1 MNGTSGG
8 QITVTAQ
15 NESGAS
21 QGLNDYTGTDPTN
34 GGNTPNGNVLAFL
47 FLCVKS
53 TATGSATVSV
63 SGSPTQ
69 LTPDYASTGSGGG
82 TYTLGT
88 AETATVQVIAATTAP
103 STTMSIVAS
112 AINPVSTSHTYSVPV
127 DLTPGTPGGP
137 GIESANAVIVFDESY
152 INPGSITV
160 SEGSLLTS
168 QGISPSDSGIQAV
181 NVNPLSNTGDT
192 YGTSQNLGTFTL
204 SLDIANAAYL
214 PSNASGSLWII
225 TFTTQSS
232 VSTGSTG
239 LTTALNL
246 VPSLTGT
253 STNVK
258 DSNST
263 SSGYPLGY
271 TFNSTIGNSP
281 SDGVDGQITFN
292 AVSSASTSTTLV
304 SSQPTATY
312 GAPPSFTAT
321 VTNTSGQTGT
331 PTGSVAFVDETTGD
345 TLDTESAAS
354 GTTSTTSTW
363 TFAPGATQLNSTNIV
378 LDTANTIEAIYAPTG
393 TFLASPSNPTVT
405 QVINQATLTPSITAN
420 GKTYDGG
427 TTVTLTSQTVATTFG
442 SDVVSLEVGASS
454 FTSKSA
460 GLETVTATGLSLGG
474 SSAADYTLSSTTAST
489 TAVIAQATLTPSI
502 TANGRTYNGGTT
514 VTLASET
521 VATTFGSDQVSLE
534 VGASSFTSR
543 SAGTE
548 TVTAT
553 GLSLGGSDA
562 ANYTLSSTTAS
573 TTATIIARPITVTA
587 AAWDKVYD
595 GGTSAPGAVPTV
607 TGGSLVG
614 TDTLD
619 YSESFSSRNA
629 MSSSLLNNPLGVNQQ
644 SGSVS
649 DGNGGANYSVTFQP
663 STAGAILPLPITV
676 TAATWTKPYDGT
688 TSAAGASPEISISP
702 SLVGGDTPDFIET
715 FNTPAVGTGKTLT
728 PSGSVID
735 GVTGL
740 ASGNYSVTLAS
751 VATGAITQAAS
762 HFVVTAITA
771 GPVTAGANF
780 LLLVEAEDSSNS
792 IVASYA
798 GSPTL
803 SSTDPKVLT
812 LPGTLNFTSGY
823 AYTLAS
829 LETVAGGPWTIT
841 ATDATNPADKITGA
855 SNSIAVSN
863 ASPSQVVLSAIAN
876 TSAGTA
882 IGVTATVEDAY
893 GNPVLVNPSS
903 GLAVSYSVTLTAS
916 GGTAMYNSSSKTAP
930 AAIPTATTSSL
941 TGQATFS
948 SAYLHQAGS
957 CTLTASAALP
967 GGINALTATSNS
979 FNVSSGAAAQLVFT
993 TQPPADVAGAK
1004 TFTAG
1009 VTVEDLY
1016 GNAVTGDDSSVTVS
1030 LQKAATYTGDSN
1042 GLLSSTGG
1050 TLTADYQDSG
1060 VAAFSG
1066 LSISQP
1072 GTGYSAAGSGYY
1084 LKASDPAVSS
1094 PAYSNDF
1101 NTTLIVTG
1109 VSMTSTGFTAAFSE
1123 PVDPA
1128 DVNLYGAQSLPSVTL
1143 TGEYTEGQ
1151 VHGSLVLDSTTAY
1164 LAISADSITE
1174 SGTTVTV
1181 ITTQAIHFTVGDAVT
1196 ISGVTS
1202 EPATD
1207 VPAGQSDPAT
1217 PYNGS
1222 FIITSVSGSTFQYT
1236 DVAGLPPI
1244 SPAAEGVPAGT
1255 AVDTGNTM
1263 TFVATTLVKNSGLPI
1278 AGVSSA
1284 DSTSA
1289 ILVPDTYLVYF
1300 ASGSSAFTTLNG
1312 QALDGPDST
1321 GFSPAPSAS
1330 SGASYRQPVY
1340 GPYSEP
1346 ITIGPSDFTANETVD
1361 GGAYATPTDLAVIV
1375 PAFARGPGNAV
1386 NLPNSSGP
1394 IYSLVDHGGTVTVT
1408 TAVQDQA
1415 SNGQQVLISGL
1426 TGAYAD
1432 YDGTW
1437 TILSN
1442 TNYGGS
1448 PPAGHLPFS
1457 SAFTFTLPAGTPQ
1470 LLNTSGGSFSV
1481 LTGIPIS
1488 LSDTGGVTQATF
1500 TLSYNPTLLNI
1511 ASTTAT
1517 TSVINSGLAGTGA
1530 TFTVTAN
1537 NTTGVATIVFDDAA
1551 GLAGPGGGPIVLGSL
1566 TANVPAT
1573 AVDAYRAKDLLT
1585 LSVDSISG
1593 EDLLGNPLVPGVN
1606 ALGSQA
1612 VHVVA
1617 FLGDATGDGTL
1628 DSSDVGLM
1636 EDVLGDVTAGFNA
1649 YKLADPAIIGDIQ
1662 AEGYVS
1668 LVDGNDLINY
1678 VNGGYGSN
1686 AHTVVYLPPY
1696 PTGLGTIV
1704 STGPDPTVSLP
1715 SALQV
1720 GADGSLTVPVSI
1732 DDPLPAAND
1741 GMTEATLALTYD
1753 PAVFSV
1759 SSSDIHLG
1767 SVPASGSGWTLQST
1781 IDQATGQIAV
1791 TILSTAPIASSAAG
1805 SLVTIDFHQIGLTAA
1820 GTTTIDLVG
1829 SVDPNGSAPTYTQVD
1844 GQQGPYV
1851 LSPAPA
1857 NAYHPQID
1865 ALVTLAG
1872 AEGATGSA
1880 EGATGS
1886 AEGATGSAEGATGS
1900 AEGATGS
1907 AEGATGSAEGAT
1919 GSASALPQLTVSV
1932 VAGPVAPVSAA
1943 AAVEALGPVS
1953 SVGVASR
1960 ASASAGAAQV
1970 PQQLADGLFT
1980 ALARGAVDPAELA
1993 ILDSDEDEAVSQALA
2008 AEISAA
2014 GSAQANLD
2022 NLLWGDDGE
2031 AGGWDFTR
2039 QCRLANRWS

>member
-1 MNGTSGG
+1 M
-8 QITVTAQ
+8 
-15 NESGAS
+15 
-21 QGLNDYTGTDPTN
+21 
-34 GGNTPNGNVLAFL
+34 
-47 FLCVKS
+47 
-53 TATGSATVSV
+53 
-63 SGSPTQ
+63 
-69 LTPDYASTGSGGG
+69 
-82 TYTLGT
+82 
-88 AETATVQVIAATTAP
+88 
-103 STTMSIVAS
+103 
-112 AINPVSTSHTYSVPV
+112 
-127 DLTPGTPGGP
+127 
-137 GIESANAVIVFDESY
+137 
-152 INPGSITV
+152 
-160 SEGSLLTS
+160 
-168 QGISPSDSGIQAV
+168 
-181 NVNPLSNTGDT
+181 
-192 YGTSQNLGTFTL
+192 
-204 SLDIANAAYL
+204 
-214 PSNASGSLWII
+214 
-225 TFTTQSS
+225 
-232 VSTGSTG
+232 
-239 LTTALNL
+239 
-246 VPSLTGT
+246 
-253 STNVK
+253 
-258 DSNST
+258 
-263 SSGYPLGY
+263 
-271 TFNSTIGNSP
+271 
-281 SDGVDGQITFN
+281 
-292 AVSSASTSTTLV
+292 
-304 SSQPTATY
+304 
-312 GAPPSFTAT
+312 
-321 VTNTSGQTGT
+321 
-331 PTGSVAFVDETTGD
+331 
-345 TLDTESAAS
+345 
-354 GTTSTTSTW
+354 
-363 TFAPGATQLNSTNIV
+363 
-378 LDTANTIEAIYAPTG
+378 
-393 TFLASPSNPTVT
+393 
-405 QVINQATLTPSITAN
+405 
-420 GKTYDGG
+420 
-427 TTVTLTSQTVATTFG
+427 
-442 SDVVSLEVGASS
+442 
-454 FTSKSA
+454 
-460 GLETVTATGLSLGG
+460 
-474 SSAADYTLSSTTAST
+474 
-489 TAVIAQATLTPSI
+489 
-502 TANGRTYNGGTT
+502 
-514 VTLASET
+514 
-521 VATTFGSDQVSLE
+521 
-534 VGASSFTSR
+534 
-543 SAGTE
+543 
-548 TVTAT
+548 
-553 GLSLGGSDA
+553 
-562 ANYTLSSTTAS
+562 
-573 TTATIIARPITVTA
+573 
-587 AAWDKVYD
+587 
-595 GGTSAPGAVPTV
+595 
-607 TGGSLVG
+607 
-614 TDTLD
+614 
-619 YSESFSSRNA
+619 
-629 MSSSLLNNPLGVNQQ
+629 
-644 SGSVS
+644 
-649 DGNGGANYSVTFQP
+649 
-663 STAGAILPLPITV
+663 
-676 TAATWTKPYDGT
+676 
-688 TSAAGASPEISISP
+688 
-702 SLVGGDTPDFIET
+702 
-715 FNTPAVGTGKTLT
+715 
-728 PSGSVID
+728 
-735 GVTGL
+735 
-740 ASGNYSVTLAS
+740 
-751 VATGAITQAAS
+751 
-762 HFVVTAITA
+762 
-771 GPVTAGANF
+771 
-780 LLLVEAEDSSNS
+780 
-792 IVASYA
+792 
-798 GSPTL
+798 
-803 SSTDPKVLT
+803 
-812 LPGTLNFTSGY
+812 
-823 AYTLAS
+823 
-829 LETVAGGPWTIT
+829 
-841 ATDATNPADKITGA
+841 
-855 SNSIAVSN
+855 
-863 ASPSQVVLSAIAN
+863 
-876 TSAGTA
+876 
-882 IGVTATVEDAY
+882 
-893 GNPVLVNPSS
+893 
-903 GLAVSYSVTLTAS
+903 
-916 GGTAMYNSSSKTAP
+916 
-930 AAIPTATTSSL
+930 
-941 TGQATFS
+941 
-948 SAYLHQAGS
+948 
-957 CTLTASAALP
+957 
-967 GGINALTATSNS
+967 
-979 FNVSSGAAAQLVFT
+979 
-993 TQPPADVAGAK
+993 
-1004 TFTAG
+1004 
-1009 VTVEDLY
+1009 
-1016 GNAVTGDDSSVTVS
+1016 
-1030 LQKAATYTGDSN
+1030 
-1042 GLLSSTGG
+1042 
-1050 TLTADYQDSG
+1050 
-1060 VAAFSG
+1060 
-1066 LSISQP
+1066 
-1072 GTGYSAAGSGYY
+1072 
-1084 LKASDPAVSS
+1084 SS

-1128 DVNLYGAQSLPSVTL
+1128 NVNLYGAQSLPSVTL

-1805 SLVTIDFHQIGLTAA
+1805 SLVTIDFHQIGFTAA

-1872 AEGATGSA
+1872 AEGATGSAEGATGSA